1 MEPESFTLP
10 KQPIRLPA
18 LMFGPPLR
26 RTLMVRQMNT
36 TTDKAMDMNMD
47 MNTAM
52 AANEK

>member
-1 MEPESFTLP
+1 MPR
-10 KQPIRLPA
+10 KQPFRLPA

-36 TTDKAMDMNMD
+36 TTDKAMDMN
-47 MNTAM
+47 TAM